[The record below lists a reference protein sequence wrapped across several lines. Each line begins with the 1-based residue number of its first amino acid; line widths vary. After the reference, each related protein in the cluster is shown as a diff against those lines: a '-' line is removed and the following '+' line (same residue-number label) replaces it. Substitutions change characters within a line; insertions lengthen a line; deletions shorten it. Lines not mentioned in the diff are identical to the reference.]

1 MDRGRGSAGGAA
13 DESSMT
19 AAYVFDAAFRVTA
32 AELSLSP
39 GRFETTLRLFA
50 PEPGESGAQI
60 DWLFFRDRLWSGEI
74 SDEAPL
80 RRTASDW
87 LGVEVESLTF
97 KELRTDEAY
106 LEALREAVAEDLTRF
121 NAESVDEALQQYL
134 GSSIHVVPR
143 EAV

>member
-1 MDRGRGSAGGAA
+1 MDRGRGSDAGGS
-13 DESSMT
+13 DEDSMT
-19 AAYVFDAAFRVTA
+19 AAYVFDAAFRVSA
-32 AELSLSP
+32 AAVSLTP

-60 DWLFFRDRLWSGEI
+60 DWLFFRDRLWRGEI

-80 RRTASDW
+80 RRAASDW

-121 NAESVDEALQQYL
+121 NAESADEALQQYL

-143 EAV
+143 EEV